1 MKKYFLAL
9 AVIAAFTS
17 LATQAYACPNGYD
30 KCGERGQLC
39 CPK

>member
-1 MKKYFLAL
+1 MKTFLIAL
-9 AVIAAFTS
+9 AMIAALTS
-17 LATQAYACPNGYD
+17 LALPASACPNGYD